1 MTQRRKLLIANEWVD
16 AAETIVVRSPHTG
29 EVVGEVA
36 KAGPPEMERAVQ
48 AAVRG
53 FEDTKKLSSIRR
65 SEILGR
71 VASGLARRKEE
82 MARTITSEN
91 AKTIKLSR
99 GEVDRGIATFTIAA
113 EEAKRI
119 GGEVLPL
126 DLNAQSEGRLGLTRR
141 FPLGPIFGIAPF
153 NFPLNLVSHKVA
165 PSMAAGNSLVL
176 KPASATPLSA
186 LLLAEILLD
195 AGMLPGT
202 VNVTPCGAD
211 LADTL
216 VADDRFKLVTFTGS
230 PAVGWDLKRKA
241 GRKRVTLELGGN
253 AAVIVESDADLELAV
268 ERAVTGSFA
277 FSGQVCIS
285 VQRLYLHEKIADA
298 FTQKFLE
305 RTKKLVL
312 GDPMDE
318 RTDLGPMIDE
328 KALARTQ
335 AWVDEAARGGASVLC
350 GGKRDG
356 RFFPPTVLA
365 DVKPDMNVH
374 CSEVFAPIVNLYRYR
389 DFSDALAAVND
400 SPFGLQ
406 AGVFARDVGRVFQAF
421 ETLEVGG
428 VIVNDVPTWRVDSM
442 PYGGEKESGQGRE
455 GVRYAI
461 EEMTQLRLLALNLK

>member
-16 AAETIVVRSPHTG
+16 AAQTITVRSPHTG

-36 KAGPPEMERAVQ
+36 KAGPAEMERAVQ

-53 FEDTKKLSSIRR
+53 FEETKKLSSVRR
-65 SEILGR
+65 SEILAR
-71 VASGLARRKEE
+71 AAAGLAKRKEE

-141 FPLGPIFGIAPF
+141 FPLGPILGISPF

-165 PSMAAGNSLVL
+165 PSMAAGNTLVL
-176 KPASATPLSA
+176 KPASSTPLSA
-186 LLLAEILLD
+186 ILLGEILLE

-202 VNVTPCGAD
+202 VNIVPCGAD
-211 LADTL
+211 LADK
-216 VADDRFKLVTFTGS
+216 VVGDPRFKLVTFTGS
-230 PAVGWDLKRKA
+230 PGVGWELKKKA

-253 AAVIVESDADLELAV
+253 AAVIVESDADIDLAV

-277 FSGQVCIS
+277 YSGQVCIS
-285 VQRLYLHEKIADA
+285 VQRIYLHEKIADA

-305 RTKKLVL
+305 RTKKLVM
-312 GDPMDE
+312 GDPFDE
-318 RTDLGPMIDE
+318 RTDIGPMIDE
-328 KALARTQ
+328 TALARTQ
-335 AWVDEAARGGASVLC
+335 AWVDEAAKGGASVLC

-356 RFFPPTVLA
+356 RYFPPTVIA
-365 DVKPDMNVH
+365 DVKPEMKVH
-374 CSEVFAPIVNLYRYR
+374 CAEVFAPIVNLYKYQ
-389 DFSDALAAVND
+389 DFPSALAAVND
-400 SPFGLQ
+400 SSFGLQ
-406 AGVFARDVGRVFQAF
+406 AGVFARDVGRIFQAF

>member
-16 AAETIVVRSPHTG
+16 AAETITVRSPHTG

-36 KAGPPEMERAVQ
+36 KAGPAEMERAVQ

-53 FEDTKKLSSIRR
+53 FEETKKLSSIKR
-65 SEILGR
+65 SEILTR
-71 VASGLARRKEE
+71 AAAGLAKRKEE

-141 FPLGPIFGIAPF
+141 FPLGPVFGISPF

-165 PSMAAGNSLVL
+165 PSMAAGNTLVL
-176 KPASATPLSA
+176 KPASSTPLSA
-186 LLLAEILLD
+186 ILLGEILVD

-202 VNVTPCGAD
+202 VNVVPCSAD
-211 LADTL
+211 LADKF
-216 VADDRFKLVTFTGS
+216 VADNRFKLVTFTGS
-230 PAVGWDLKRKA
+230 PGVGWELKKKA

-253 AAVIVESDADLELAV
+253 AAVIVECDADLDLAV
-268 ERAVTGSFA
+268 DRAVTGSFA
-277 FSGQVCIS
+277 YSGQVCIS
-285 VQRLYLHEKIADA
+285 VQRIYLHEKIADA

-305 RTKKLVL
+305 RTKKLVM
-312 GDPMDE
+312 GDPFDE
-318 RTDLGPMIDE
+318 KTDIGPMIDE
-328 KALARTQ
+328 AALTRTQ
-335 AWVDEAARGGASVLC
+335 AWVDEAAKGGASVLC

-356 RFFPPTVLA
+356 RYFPPTVLA
-365 DVKPDMNVH
+365 NVKPEMKVH
-374 CSEVFAPIVNLYRYR
+374 CAEVFAPIVNLYKYQ
-389 DFSDALAAVND
+389 DFAAALAAVND

-406 AGVFARDVGRVFQAF
+406 AGVFARDVGRIFQAF

-428 VIVNDVPTWRVDSM
+428 VIINDAPTWRVDSM

>member
-16 AAETIVVRSPHTG
+16 AAETITVRSPHSG

-36 KAGPPEMERAVQ
+36 KAGPAEMERAVQ
-48 AAVRG
+48 AAVQG
-53 FEDTKKLSSIRR
+53 FEATKKLSSLRR
-65 SEILGR
+65 SEILSR
-71 VASGLARRKEE
+71 VAAGLSQRKEE

-99 GEVDRGIATFTIAA
+99 GEVDRGIATFVIAA

-126 DLNAQSEGRLGLTRR
+126 DLNAQSEGRLGITRR

-165 PSMAAGNSLVL
+165 PSMAAGNTLVL
-176 KPASATPLSA
+176 KPASSTPLTA
-186 LLLAEILLD
+186 LLLGEILLE

-211 LADTL
+211 LADKL

-230 PAVGWDLKRKA
+230 PGVGWQLKKKA
-241 GRKRVTLELGGN
+241 GHKRVTLELGGN
-253 AAVIVESDADLELAV
+253 AAVIVESDADLDLAV
-268 ERAVTGSFA
+268 ERAVTGSFSY
-277 FSGQVCIS
+277 SGQVCIS
-285 VQRLYLHEKIADA
+285 VQRIYLQEKIADA

-305 RTKKLVL
+305 RTRKLVM
-312 GDPMDE
+312 GDPFDE
-318 RTDLGPMIDE
+318 KTDIGPMIDE
-328 KALARTQ
+328 KALSRTQ
-335 AWVDEAARGGASVLC
+335 AWVDEAAKGGAAVLC
-350 GGKRDG
+350 GGRRDG
-356 RFFPPTVLA
+356 RFFPPTVISN
-365 DVKPDMNVH
+365 VKPDMKVH
-374 CSEVFAPIVNLYRYR
+374 CGEVFAPIVNLYRYQ
-389 DFSDALAAVND
+389 DFAAALAAVND

-406 AGVFARDVGRVFQAF
+406 AGVFARDVGRIFQAF

-428 VIVNDVPTWRVDSM
+428 VIINDVPTWRVDSM

>member
-16 AAETIVVRSPHTG
+16 AAETITVRSPHSG

-36 KAGPPEMERAVQ
+36 KAGPAEMERAVQ

-53 FEDTKKLSSIRR
+53 FEATKKLSSLRR
-65 SEILGR
+65 SEILSR
-71 VASGLARRKEE
+71 VAAGLSQRKEE

-99 GEVDRGIATFTIAA
+99 GEVDRGIATFVIAA

-126 DLNAQSEGRLGLTRR
+126 DLNAQSEGRLGITRR

-165 PSMAAGNSLVL
+165 PSMAAGNTLVL
-176 KPASATPLSA
+176 KPASSTPLTA
-186 LLLAEILLD
+186 LLLGEILLE

-202 VNVTPCGAD
+202 VSVTPCGAD
-211 LADTL
+211 LADKL

-230 PAVGWDLKRKA
+230 PGVGWQLKKKA
-241 GRKRVTLELGGN
+241 GHKRVTLELGGN
-253 AAVIVESDADLELAV
+253 AAVIVESDADLDLAV
-268 ERAVTGSFA
+268 ERAVTGSFSY
-277 FSGQVCIS
+277 SGQVCIS
-285 VQRLYLHEKIADA
+285 VQRIYLQEKIADA

-305 RTKKLVL
+305 RTRKLVM
-312 GDPMDE
+312 GDPFDE
-318 RTDLGPMIDE
+318 KTDIGPMIDE
-328 KALARTQ
+328 KALSRTQ
-335 AWVDEAARGGASVLC
+335 AWVDEAAKGGAAVLC
-350 GGKRDG
+350 GGRRDG
-356 RFFPPTVLA
+356 RFFPPTVISN
-365 DVKPDMNVH
+365 VKPDMKVH
-374 CSEVFAPIVNLYRYR
+374 CGEVFAPIVNLYRYQ
-389 DFSDALAAVND
+389 DFAAALAAVND

-406 AGVFARDVGRVFQAF
+406 AGVFARDVGRIFQAF

-428 VIVNDVPTWRVDSM
+428 VIINDVPTWRVDSM

>member
-29 EVVGEVA
+29 EVVGEAA
-36 KAGPPEMERAVQ
+36 KAGPGEMERAVQ

-53 FEDTKKLSSIRR
+53 FEATRKLSSCKR
-65 SEILGR
+65 SEILTR
-71 VASGLARRKEE
+71 VAEGLARRKEE

-91 AKTIKLSR
+91 AKTIRLSR
-99 GEVDRGIATFTIAA
+99 GEVDRGIATFVIAA

-141 FPLGPIFGIAPF
+141 FPLGPIFGISPF
-153 NFPLNLVSHKVA
+153 NFPLNLVAHKVA

-176 KPASATPLSA
+176 KPASSTPLTA
-186 LLLAEILLD
+186 LLLGEILLE

-211 LADTL
+211 LADRL
-216 VADDRFKLVTFTGS
+216 VSDDRFRLVTFTGS
-230 PAVGWDLKRKA
+230 PSVGWELKKKA

-253 AAVIVESDADLELAV
+253 AAVIVERDADLDLAV
-268 ERAVTGSFA
+268 ERAVSGSFA
-277 FSGQVCIS
+277 YSGQVCIS
-285 VQRLYLHEKIADA
+285 VQRIYLHDQIADA

-312 GDPMDE
+312 GDPFDE
-318 RTDLGPMIDE
+318 TTDIGPMIDE
-328 KALARTQ
+328 NALARTQ
-335 AWVDEAARGGASVLC
+335 AWVDEAARGGAALLC
-350 GGKRDG
+350 GGRREG
-356 RFFPPTVLA
+356 RFFPPTVIA
-365 DVKPDMNVH
+365 NVKPDMKVH
-374 CSEVFAPIVNLYRYR
+374 CAEVFAPIVNLYRYK
-389 DFSDALAAVND
+389 DFPEALAAVND

-406 AGVFARDVGRVFQAF
+406 AGVFARDVGRIFQAF
-421 ETLEVGG
+421 EALEVGG
-428 VIVNDVPTWRVDSM
+428 VIVNDAPTWRVDSM

-461 EEMTQLRLLALNLK
+461 EEMTQLRLLALNLR

>member
-1 MTQRRKLLIANEWVD
+1 MTQRRRLLIGNDWVD
-16 AAETIVVRSPHTG
+16 AAETITVRSPHTG

-36 KAGPPEMERAVQ
+36 KAGPAEMERAVQ

-53 FEDTKKLSSIRR
+53 FEETRKLSSIRR
-65 SEILGR
+65 SEILTR
-71 VASGLARRKEE
+71 VAAGLAQRKEE

-91 AKTIKLSR
+91 AKTIRLSR
-99 GEVDRGIATFTIAA
+99 GEVDRGVATFTIAA

-126 DLNAQSEGRLGLTRR
+126 DLNAQSEGRLGITRR

-165 PSMAAGNSLVL
+165 PSMAAGNTMVL
-176 KPASATPLSA
+176 KPASSTPLSA
-186 LLLAEILLD
+186 LLLGEILLE
-195 AGMLPGT
+195 AGMPPGT

-211 LADTL
+211 LADRL
-216 VADDRFKLVTFTGS
+216 VADERFKLVTFTGS
-230 PAVGWDLKRKA
+230 PAVGWELKKKA

-253 AAVIVESDADLELAV
+253 AAVIVESDADLDLAV
-268 ERAVTGSFA
+268 ERTVAGAFA
-277 FSGQVCIS
+277 YSGQVCIS

-298 FTQKFLE
+298 FTRKFLE
-305 RTKKLVL
+305 RAKKLVL
-312 GDPMDE
+312 GDPFDE
-318 RTDLGPMIDE
+318 KTDLGPMIDE
-328 KALARTQ
+328 KSLERTQ

-356 RFFPPTVLA
+356 RFFPPTVIEG
-365 DVKPDMNVH
+365 VKPEMKVH
-374 CSEVFAPIVNLYRYR
+374 CAEVFAPIVNLYRYR
-389 DFSDALAAVND
+389 DFPEALAAVND
-400 SPFGLQ
+400 SPYGLQ
-406 AGVFARDVGRVFQAF
+406 AGVFSRDIGRIFQAF
-421 ETLEVGG
+421 EQLEVGG
-428 VIVNDVPTWRVDSM
+428 LIVNDVPTWRVDSM

>member
-1 MTQRRKLLIANEWVD
+1 MTQRRKLLIGNEWVD
-16 AAETIVVRSPHTG
+16 AAETLAVRSPHTG

-36 KAGPPEMERAVQ
+36 KAGPAEMERAVQ

-53 FEDTKKLSSIRR
+53 FDATRKLSSIRR
-65 SEILGR
+65 SEILAK
-71 VASGLARRKEE
+71 VAAGLAQRREE
-82 MARTITSEN
+82 LARTITSEN

-141 FPLGPIFGIAPF
+141 FPLGPIFGISPF

-165 PSMAAGNSLVL
+165 PSMAAGNTLVL
-176 KPASATPLSA
+176 KPASSTPLSA
-186 LLLAEILLD
+186 LLLGEVLLE
-195 AGMLPGT
+195 AGMPPGM

-211 LADTL
+211 LADRL
-216 VADDRFKLVTFTGS
+216 VSDERFKLVTFTGS
-230 PAVGWDLKRKA
+230 PAVGWELKKKA

-253 AAVIVESDADLELAV
+253 AAVIVESDADLDLAV

-277 FSGQVCIS
+277 YAGQVCIS
-285 VQRLYLHEKIADA
+285 VQRIYLHERIADA
-298 FTQKFLE
+298 FTHKFLE
-305 RTKKLVL
+305 RAKALVL
-312 GDPMDE
+312 GDPFDE
-318 RTDLGPMIDE
+318 KTDLGPMIDE
-328 KALARTQ
+328 KALAKTQ

-350 GGKRDG
+350 GGRRDG
-356 RFFPPTVLA
+356 RYFPPTVLSN
-365 DVKPDMNVH
+365 VKPEMKVH
-374 CSEVFAPIVNLYRYR
+374 CSEVFAPVVNLYRYR
-389 DFSDALAAVND
+389 DFPEALAAVND
-400 SPFGLQ
+400 SPYGLQ
-406 AGVFARDVGRVFQAF
+406 AGVFARDVGRIFQAF
-421 ETLEVGG
+421 ESLEVGG

-461 EEMTQLRLLALNLK
+461 EEMTQLRLLALNLR